1 MTNSLIDVSIKTM
14 VGQLPDIITKNN
26 HSINDEF
33 DKLYQPAGYL
43 DNENPTVYTP
53 DTLILPVVDTTKV
66 PGIDGLV
73 ISKKI
78 QTDVLNVKN
87 ITFPPIDPNSDQYS
101 ETLNSK
107 YNIVKDVSHNA
118 LRNRYLW
125 KRGANLHPE
134 PILDVSVVDDMRFYS
149 HNAGAIGVIMAN
161 NPEVVKSLAEVINEM
176 INDIDSM
183 KTTYAGGN
191 AIGGGDGYVNIYGA
205 AKKGQSSLSEP
216 DSFTFDNNV
225 LFSTKTQL
233 KRMNLIPYQYNDISD
248 GFIYTYYNY
257 ASIITISD
265 EHTAS
270 LTGIPGNTVQIKFN
284 DQKKKAYYRI
294 ILSRKE
300 KKFLRVSKDELVRLY
315 LTCISNSDEFG
326 SEWDVESYS
335 VRNSEDLVIERK

>member
-33 DKLYQPAGYL
+33 NKLYQPAGYFN
-43 DNENPTVYTP
+43 DTVHIS
-53 DTLILPVVDTTKV
+53 DTLILPIIDTTKV
-66 PGIDGLV
+66 ADIDGLI

-78 QTDVLNVKN
+78 QTDVLDVKN
-87 ITFPPIDPNSDQYS
+87 IVFPPIDVDSEQYS

-118 LRNRYLW
+118 LKNRYLW
-125 KRGANLHPE
+125 KKGAEYHPE
-134 PILDVSVVDDMRFYS
+134 ALIDASVVDEMKYYS
-149 HNAGAIGVIMAN
+149 HNAGAIGVRMAN
-161 NPEVVKSLAEVINEM
+161 NDVKSLAELINEM
-176 INDIDSM
+176 IQDISTM
-183 KTTYAGGN
+183 KNTYAGYN
-191 AIGGGDGYVNIYGA
+191 AIGGGEGYVNIYGSSKQA
-205 AKKGQSSLSEP
+205 SSLSEP
-216 DSFTFDNNV
+216 NSFTFDNNV

-257 ASIITISD
+257 SPIMVISD

-270 LTGIPGNTVQIKFN
+270 LTGIPGQIVQIKFN

-300 KKFLRVSKDELVRLY
+300 KKFLRVSKDELVRLS
-315 LTCISNSDEFG
+315 LKCISNSDEFG
-326 SEWDVESYS
+326 SEWDVEIYS

>member
-33 DKLYQPAGYL
+33 HKLYQPAGYL
-43 DNENPTVYTP
+43 NSENPTVYTP
-53 DTLILPVVDTTKV
+53 DTLILPVVDTTKD

-73 ISKKI
+73 ISKKV

-87 ITFPPIDPNSDQYS
+87 IIFPPIDPDSEQYV

-118 LRNRYLW
+118 LKNRYLW
-125 KRGANLHPE
+125 KQGANLNPE
-134 PILDVSVVDDMRFYS
+134 PLPDTSVVDEMKFYC
-149 HNAGAIGVIMAN
+149 HNAGAIGVRMAN
-161 NPEVVKSLAEVINEM
+161 TEVKSLAEIINEM
-176 INDIDSM
+176 IDDIASM
-183 KTTYAGGN
+183 KTAYAGTN
-191 AIGGGDGYVNIYGA
+191 SVNGGEGYVNVYGA
-205 AKKGQSSLSEP
+205 SKDGSSLSEP
-216 DSFTFDNNV
+216 NSFTFDNNV

-233 KRMNLIPYQYNDISD
+233 KRMNLTPYQYNDISD

-257 ASIITISD
+257 APVITISD

-270 LTGIPGNTVQIKFN
+270 LTGIPGHLAQIKFN

-300 KKFLRVSKDELVRLY
+300 KKFLRVSKDELVRLT
-315 LTCISNSDEFG
+315 LKCISNTDEFG
-326 SEWDVESYS
+326 SEWDVDTYS